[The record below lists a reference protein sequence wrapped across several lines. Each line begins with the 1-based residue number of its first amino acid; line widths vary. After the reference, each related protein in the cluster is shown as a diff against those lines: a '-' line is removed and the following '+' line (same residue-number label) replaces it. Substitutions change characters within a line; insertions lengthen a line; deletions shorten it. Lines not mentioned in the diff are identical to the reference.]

1 MAFERVA
8 AGRAGCALTLRTDV
22 PLQSG
27 LSGSSAI
34 LVATLRALDA
44 YYGLKLGAAD
54 IARVAWE
61 VERDD
66 LGLVA
71 GPQDRVIQ
79 AIGGLQLMDFGGDQP
94 LGTWR
99 TVDPVILPPL
109 LVAWPDKPGRAS
121 SDAHRAIWDRVQ
133 AGDTDLRERLA
144 GFGRIAVEG
153 TAALEAGDHA
163 GFADAIDANFDL
175 RTSIFELTDD
185 DRRLVEAVRVA
196 GGAAK
201 FCGSGGSIVAMARSG
216 SDLDRVGDALEAAG
230 ASVRRGVRVAL
241 SP

>member
-1 MAFERVA
+1 M
-8 AGRAGCALTLRTDV
+8 
-22 PLQSG
+22 
-27 LSGSSAI
+27 
-34 LVATLRALDA
+34 RALDA
-44 YYGLKLGAAD
+44 YYGLELEPLA

-66 LGLVA
+66 LGIVA

-79 AIGGLQLMDFGGDQP
+79 ALGGLRLMDFGGDDP
-94 LGTWR
+94 TGTNR
-99 TVDPVILPPL
+99 SVDPSLLPPL
-109 LVAWPDKPGRAS
+109 LIAWPREAGRS
-121 SDAHRAIWDRVQ
+121 SGDAHRAIWDRVQ
-133 AGDTDLRERLA
+133 AGDTGLRERLA
-144 GFGRIAVEG
+144 GFGRIAVDG

-216 SDLDRVGDALEAAG
+216 SDLDRVADALEAAG

-241 SP
+241 AP